1 MKKKLIAAGAAGL
14 TVATVVTGLSFGAT
28 AFSASPDGSST
39 GPLVGDALSA
49 GDPAHPRTT
58 GTAASPGETG
68 DTIQDSS
75 DDSVRARDTR
85 PGQASST
92 RITPSSTYKLVLQAG
107 TGQYYAYTAVN
118 NYTKYTQSSSLASA
132 ERAATDLSV
141 SQNGDGTFRLTESG
155 GCLYFAISQEDSDG
169 DGRVEENGTRFLS
182 AIQSTSSC
190 ASFTLRADGT
200 LHASSRYAGG
210 TLAGVGGGRS
220 NGYSQ
225 VGLGIGSP
233 GWQAVGDTTPIEP
246 VRQIAASVSSV
257 DHLDRSAVISGTA
270 TPGARVEVGGSWVD
284 ADATTGAFSVT
295 VAALSNG
302 ANPLTVVQKIDNVQ
316 VGNSFPLT
324 VTIVEG
330 GTVVPVPQPGVELV
344 RGESTA
350 VPFVVSVTQ
359 SRTSVTGTATITA
372 PAGTTFTPGQ
382 TRVAGQYRY
391 NSETWNNAP
400 ALDLT
405 GGVRSDD
412 GRTMSY
418 TVGPTNASHPGVQ
431 DWRYILSIDTPMVA
445 AGGASSMGYVYEGS
459 STGDPYRAVG
469 STPTTIEVNE
479 QPTVANVVSVD
490 PIAKTAVVSGTA
502 TPGSTITI
510 GDQTD
515 VANEAGEWSIVV
527 EGLQVGSNQLVVQ
540 QSIAGEDYG
549 DPVTLDAV
557 VPALTTSLGAN
568 DVTVTSEADGW
579 FTEGTEGTVTI
590 TTQTGTS
597 PTGATVR
604 PGESLSWTTTLPE
617 GFEAGDLP
625 ATETVDGWTT
635 EHVVATDSEGRQ
647 TVEVKLTN
655 ATTENKEYAAAGDIT
670 FPVVSTGKPA
680 ADGTIT
686 TVFTPPT
693 SYTSSAPDASTVAKA
708 PLPLTATVAQRN
720 DIAQTVVV
728 TGSGTPGQQVTI
740 GDVTETIRPDGSYEI
755 TAPFTGTGD
764 LEVTVSQEIGGTV
777 HDEAT
782 VDFTSVEGGTL
793 IGVQQTRVNLPRNT
807 TSIIP
812 IVVQNN
818 EAREAATGTVTFTAP
833 KDTIFQDGLTVLGE
847 RRSGTAGGWESDA
860 SLDLT
865 DGVISENGTK
875 ITFQLPARAIP
886 AEQQLRYLVEV
897 FTSRTASAGNR
908 QLDYTYEGTSSI
920 GDFRA
925 TGSTIGRVASI
936 DPSAIRE

>member
-1 MKKKLIAAGAAGL
+1 MTTQTNGANVTMSSCRETNTKQQFSWSGNAL
-14 TVATVVTGLSFGAT
+14 VASNPGMGAT
-28 AFSASPDGSST
+28 SHLTARVYTSGNRNTSAIT
-39 GPLVGDALSA
+39 GPTYSA
-49 GDPAHPRTT
+49 AQFRPELLQEIASLAARVTSTDHFAGSAVIT
-58 GTAASPGETG
+58 GTA
-68 DTIQDSS
+68 
-75 DDSVRARDTR
+75 R
-85 PGQASST
+85 
-92 RITPSSTYKLVLQAG
+92 
-107 TGQYYAYTAVN
+107 
-118 NYTKYTQSSSLASA
+118 
-132 ERAATDLSV
+132 
-141 SQNGDGTFRLTESG
+141 
-155 GCLYFAISQEDSDG
+155 
-169 DGRVEENGTRFLS
+169 
-182 AIQSTSSC
+182 
-190 ASFTLRADGT
+190 
-200 LHASSRYAGG
+200 
-210 TLAGVGGGRS
+210 
-220 NGYSQ
+220 
-225 VGLGIGSP
+225 
-233 GWQAVGDTTPIEP
+233 
-246 VRQIAASVSSV
+246 
-257 DHLDRSAVISGTA
+257 
-270 TPGARVEVGGSWVD
+270 PGARVEVGDEWVT
-284 ADATTGAFSVT
+284 AHATTGAFS
-295 VAALSNG
+295 
-302 ANPLTVVQKIDNVQ
+302 LTVTDLAAGVNSLTVIQKIDNVQ
-316 VGNSFPLT
+316 VGNSVPLT

-344 RGESTA
+344 RGETSS
-350 VPFVVSVTQ
+350 VPFVVQLNEARSSV
-359 SRTSVTGTATITA
+359 SGTTTVKA
-372 PAGTTFTPGQ
+372 PAGTTFSAGQ
-382 TRVAGQYRY
+382 TTVAGAWRP
-391 NSETWNNAP
+391 STTGEWSP
-400 ALDLT
+400 AANINLT
-405 GGVRSDD
+405 GGVLSAD
-412 GRTMSY
+412 RTEM
-418 TVGPTNASHPGVQ
+418 TFDIGPSGSNHAAGQ
-431 DWRYILSIDTPMVA
+431 QWRYEFNIDTPMVA
-445 AGGASSMGYVYEGS
+445 AGGASSLGYVYEGS
-459 STGDPYRAVG
+459 STGNPFRAVG

-479 QPTVANVVSVD
+479 QPTVASVVSVD

-502 TPGSTITI
+502 TPGATITI
-510 GDQTD
+510 GDQ
-515 VANEAGEWSIVV
+515 EAVVQDDGNWSMTV

-568 DVTVTSEADGW
+568 DVIVTSEADGW

-647 TVEVKLTN
+647 TVEVKVTN
-655 ATTENKEYAAAGDIT
+655 ATTENREYAAAGDIT
-670 FPVVSTGKPA
+670 FPVVSTGKPTS
-680 ADGTIT
+680 DGTIT

-782 VDFTSVEGGTL
+782 VEFTSVEGGTL
-793 IGVQQTRVNLPRNT
+793 VGVQQTRVNLPRNT

-818 EAREAATGTVTFTAP
+818 EARDDATGTVTFTAP

-865 DGVISENGTK
+865 GGVISENGTK

>member
-28 AFSASPDGSST
+28 AFSASP
-39 GPLVGDALSA
+39 A
-49 GDPAHPRTT
+49 TT
-58 GTAASPGETG
+58 PSFPT
-68 DTIQDSS
+68 
-75 DDSVRARDTR
+75 
-85 PGQASST
+85 QASGPSAST
-92 RITPSSTYKLVLQAG
+92 EDVSDPRVTDEELGSGRASGQPSTATRLSPASTTYKLILRSSATRFYAFVLDRSLRMNY
-107 TGQYYAYTAVN
+107 GQY
-118 NYTKYTQSSSLASA
+118 SSLTAAQAAAS
-132 ERAATDLSV
+132 DLSA
-141 SQNGDGTFRLTESG
+141 SQNSNGTFRLSSAA
-155 GCLYFAISQEDSDG
+155 GCLFFAISSDDPDGEGPAG
-169 DGRVEENGTRFLS
+169 DTPNGTRFL
-182 AIQSTSSC
+182 APTTGSSNC
-190 ASFTLRADGT
+190 AQFTLRSDGT
-200 LHASSRYAGG
+200 LHASGFGANGPLGRIGGG
-210 TLAGVGGGRS
+210 TSYGINQAGI
-220 NGYSQ
+220 
-225 VGLGIGSP
+225 GLGSP
-233 GWQAVGDTTPIEP
+233 GWQAVGDLTPVTP
-246 VRQIAASVSSV
+246 VTQIAATVTSV
-257 DHLDRSAVISGTA
+257 DHLDRTAVISGTA
-270 TPGARVEVGGSWVD
+270 TPGARVEIGDSWVD
-284 ADATTGAFSVT
+284 ADATTGAFAVT
-295 VAALSNG
+295 VTGLTNG
-302 ANPLTVVQKIDNVQ
+302 TNPLTVIQKIGGVQ
-316 VGNSFPLT
+316 AGDSFPIT

-330 GTVVPVPQPGVELV
+330 GTIVPVPQPGVELV
-344 RGESTA
+344 RGETTS
-350 VPFVVSVTQ
+350 VPFVVQLNEARSA
-359 SRTSVTGTATITA
+359 VTGTTTVTA
-372 PAGTTFTPGQ
+372 PAGTTFAPGQ
-382 TRVAGQYRY
+382 TTIAASWRPGSTGA
-391 NSETWNNAP
+391 WNP
-400 ALDLT
+400 AANVNLT
-405 GGVRSDD
+405 GGVLNAD
-412 GRTMSY
+412 RTQM
-418 TVGPTNASHPGVQ
+418 TFDLGPTSGSHSSGQ
-431 DWRYILSIDTPMVA
+431 QWRYLFDVETPLVA
-445 AGGASSMGYVYEGS
+445 AAGSSSMGYVFAGS
-459 STGDPYRAVG
+459 TPGNPFRAVG

-479 QPTVANVVSVD
+479 QPTVASVVSVD

-502 TPGSTITI
+502 TPGATITI
-510 GDQTD
+510 GDQ
-515 VANEAGEWSIVV
+515 EAVVQDDGNWSMTV

-557 VPALTTSLGAN
+557 VAALTTSLGAN

-647 TVEVKLTN
+647 TVEVKVTN
-655 ATTENKEYAAAGDIT
+655 ASTENREYAAAGDIT

-693 SYTSSAPDASTVAKA
+693 SYTSSAPEASTVAKA
-708 PLPLTATVAQRN
+708 PRPLTATVAQRN

-782 VDFTSVEGGTL
+782 VEFTSVEGGTL
-793 IGVQQTRVNLPRNT
+793 VGVQQTRVNLPRNT

-847 RRSGTAGGWESDA
+847 RRTGTAGGWESDA

-865 DGVISENGTK
+865 GGVISENGTK
-875 ITFQLPARAIP
+875 ITYQLPARAIP

>member
-1 MKKKLIAAGAAGL
+1 MI
-14 TVATVVTGLSFGAT
+14 
-28 AFSASPDGSST
+28 
-39 GPLVGDALSA
+39 
-49 GDPAHPRTT
+49 
-58 GTAASPGETG
+58 
-68 DTIQDSS
+68 
-75 DDSVRARDTR
+75 
-85 PGQASST
+85 
-92 RITPSSTYKLVLQAG
+92 
-107 TGQYYAYTAVN
+107 
-118 NYTKYTQSSSLASA
+118 
-132 ERAATDLSV
+132 
-141 SQNGDGTFRLTESG
+141 
-155 GCLYFAISQEDSDG
+155 
-169 DGRVEENGTRFLS
+169 
-182 AIQSTSSC
+182 
-190 ASFTLRADGT
+190 
-200 LHASSRYAGG
+200 
-210 TLAGVGGGRS
+210 
-220 NGYSQ
+220 
-225 VGLGIGSP
+225 
-233 GWQAVGDTTPIEP
+233 
-246 VRQIAASVSSV
+246 
-257 DHLDRSAVISGTA
+257 
-270 TPGARVEVGGSWVD
+270 
-284 ADATTGAFSVT
+284 
-295 VAALSNG
+295 
-302 ANPLTVVQKIDNVQ
+302 
-316 VGNSFPLT
+316 
-324 VTIVEG
+324 EG

-344 RGESTA
+344 RGETTS
-350 VPFVVSVTQ
+350 VPFVVQ
-359 SRTSVTGTATITA
+359 LNEARGAVTGTTTVTA
-372 PAGTTFTPGQ
+372 PAGTTFAPGQ
-382 TRVAGQYRY
+382 TTIAASWRPGSTGA
-391 NSETWNNAP
+391 WNP
-400 ALDLT
+400 ATNVNLT
-405 GGVRSDD
+405 GGVLNAD
-412 GRTMSY
+412 RTQM
-418 TVGPTNASHPGVQ
+418 TFDLGPTAGSHSSGQ
-431 DWRYILSIDTPMVA
+431 QWRYLFDVETPMVA
-445 AGGASSMGYVYEGS
+445 AAGSSSMGYVFAGS
-459 STGDPYRAVG
+459 TPGNPFRAEG

-479 QPTVANVVSVD
+479 QPTVASVMSVD

-502 TPGSTITI
+502 TPGATITI
-510 GDQTD
+510 GDQ
-515 VANEAGEWSIVV
+515 EAVVQDDGNWSMTV

-557 VPALTTSLGAN
+557 VAALTTSLGAN

-647 TVEVKLTN
+647 TVEVKVTN
-655 ATTENKEYAAAGDIT
+655 TTTENREYAAAGDIT

-782 VDFTSVEGGTL
+782 VEFTSVEGGTL
-793 IGVQQTRVNLPRNT
+793 VGVQQTRVNLPRNT

-865 DGVISENGTK
+865 GGVISENGTK

>member
-28 AFSASPDGSST
+28 AFSASPSSPSTWGTPEVSASSPESAPQGSLT
-39 GPLVGDALSA
+39 L
-49 GDPAHPRTT
+49 
-58 GTAASPGETG
+58 ETRENAENG
-68 DTIQDSS
+68 ADLG
-75 DDSVRARDTR
+75 DDSVDDTDHTLGRALRDAATR
-85 PGQASST
+85 NTTNFKMVFQADPSTFYGYKDTSTYYARSST
-92 RITPSSTYKLVLQAG
+92 LSGAQAASTPLTVRGSGSRYTLHSSNGCVRYGNL
-107 TGQYYAYTAVN
+107 GQSDKAFMWPHGGSDTTACAVF
-118 NYTKYTQSSSLASA
+118 
-132 ERAATDLSV
+132 EP
-141 SQNGDGTFRLTESG
+141 LT
-155 GCLYFAISQEDSDG
+155 
-169 DGRVEENGTRFLS
+169 NGTVRVTGAGIS
-182 AIQSTSSC
+182 GIVGSIAIHTSWPYSPQGL
-190 ASFTLRADGT
+190 A
-200 LHASSRYAGG
+200 AG
-210 TLAGVGGGRS
+210 
-220 NGYSQ
+220 N
-225 VGLGIGSP
+225 P
-233 GWQAVGDTTPIEP
+233 GWQGVGDWNTVRPVVPIS
-246 VRQIAASVSSV
+246 ATVSST
-257 DHLDRSAVISGTA
+257 DHLAKSATITGTA
-270 TPGARVEVGGSWVD
+270 TPGARVEIGGVSVI
-284 ADATTGAFSVT
+284 ANATTGAFSLNVT
-295 VAALSNG
+295 GLEVG
-302 ANPLTVVQKIDNVQ
+302 ANPLTIVQKRDNAQ
-316 VGNSFPLT
+316 IGNSFPIS

-344 RGESTA
+344 RGETTS
-350 VPFVVSVTQ
+350 VPFVVQLNEARSSV
-359 SRTSVTGTATITA
+359 SGTTTVKA
-372 PAGTTFTPGQ
+372 PGGTTFSAGQ
-382 TRVAGQYRY
+382 TTVAGAWRP
-391 NSETWNNAP
+391 STTGEWSP
-400 ALDLT
+400 AANINLT
-405 GGVRSDD
+405 GGVLSAD
-412 GRTMSY
+412 RTEM
-418 TVGPTNASHPGVQ
+418 TFDIGPSGSNHAAGQ
-431 DWRYILSIDTPMVA
+431 QWRYEFNIDTPMVA
-445 AGGASSMGYVYEGS
+445 AGGASSLGYVYEGS
-459 STGDPYRAVG
+459 STGNPFRAVG

-479 QPTVANVVSVD
+479 QPTVASVVSVD

-502 TPGSTITI
+502 TPGATITI
-510 GDQTD
+510 GDQ
-515 VANEAGEWSIVV
+515 EAVVQDDGNWSMTV

-647 TVEVKLTN
+647 TVEVKVTN
-655 ATTENKEYAAAGDIT
+655 ASTENREYTAAGDIT

-782 VDFTSVEGGTL
+782 VEFTSVEGGTL
-793 IGVQQTRVNLPRNT
+793 VGVQQTRVNLPRNT

-865 DGVISENGTK
+865 GGVISENGTK

>member
-14 TVATVVTGLSFGAT
+14 AVATVVTGLNFGAT
-28 AFSASPDGSST
+28 AAPNAQGIPPVGESLLGQDTMQVEVGRAQAEDASSPRSGGPLAGSEVQNDVDDVTVQADKLRGKLVWYGRVNDEVGHQFMISRSTGSIWGETTSSYADAVKRGNTFELPERGSTGVIRGLDGYAKDRCISHYDSSEWLSLLKCDSASRAQQWSWVGNTLKSENPRYTRPMYLNAGQGSNPMDIGAHTSAT
-39 GPLVGDALSA
+39 GASFVPGALTETPSLAARVGSIDHLAHSA
-49 GDPAHPRTT
+49 VVT
-58 GTAASPGETG
+58 GTA
-68 DTIQDSS
+68 
-75 DDSVRARDTR
+75 R
-85 PGQASST
+85 
-92 RITPSSTYKLVLQAG
+92 
-107 TGQYYAYTAVN
+107 
-118 NYTKYTQSSSLASA
+118 
-132 ERAATDLSV
+132 
-141 SQNGDGTFRLTESG
+141 
-155 GCLYFAISQEDSDG
+155 
-169 DGRVEENGTRFLS
+169 
-182 AIQSTSSC
+182 
-190 ASFTLRADGT
+190 
-200 LHASSRYAGG
+200 
-210 TLAGVGGGRS
+210 
-220 NGYSQ
+220 
-225 VGLGIGSP
+225 
-233 GWQAVGDTTPIEP
+233 
-246 VRQIAASVSSV
+246 
-257 DHLDRSAVISGTA
+257 
-270 TPGARVEVGGSWVD
+270 PGARVEVNGAWVT
-284 ADATTGAFSVT
+284 AHATTGAFSLT
-295 VAALSNG
+295 VPGLSAG
-302 ANPLTVVQKIDNVQ
+302 ANSLTVIQKVGGIQ
-316 VGNSFPLT
+316 VGNSVPLT
-324 VTIVEG
+324 VTIIEG

-344 RGESTA
+344 RGETTS
-350 VPFVVSVTQ
+350 VPFVVQFNERREAVSGTVT
-359 SRTSVTGTATITA
+359 VIA
-372 PAGTTFTPGQ
+372 PAGTTFAAGQ
-382 TRVAGQYRY
+382 TTVPGLYR
-391 NSETWNNAP
+391 NGTTGEWRTSATTG
-400 ALDLT
+400 LT
-405 GGVRSDD
+405 GGTLNAD
-412 GRTMSY
+412 RTQM
-418 TVGPTNASHPGVQ
+418 TFTQGPSSGGHIEGQ
-431 DWRYILSIDTPMVA
+431 QWRYEFRVETPLVA
-445 AGGASSMGYVYEGS
+445 AAGSSSMGYVF
-459 STGDPYRAVG
+459 AG
-469 STPTTIEVNE
+469 STPGNPFRAEGSTTTTIEVNE
-479 QPTVANVVSVD
+479 QPTIASVVSVD

-502 TPGSTITI
+502 TPGATITI
-510 GDQTD
+510 GDQ
-515 VANEAGEWSIVV
+515 EAVVQDDGNWSMTV

-568 DVTVTSEADGW
+568 DVTVTSEADDW

-647 TVEVKLTN
+647 TVEVKVTN
-655 ATTENKEYAAAGDIT
+655 ATTENREYAAAGDIT
-670 FPVVSTGKPA
+670 FPVVSTGKPT

-740 GDVTETIRPDGSYEI
+740 GDVTETIRPDGTYEI

-782 VDFTSVEGGTL
+782 VEFTSVEGGTL
-793 IGVQQTRVNLPRNT
+793 VGVQQTRVNLPRNT

-818 EAREAATGTVTFTAP
+818 EARDNATGTVTFTAP

-875 ITFQLPARAIP
+875 ITYQLPARAIP

>member
-14 TVATVVTGLSFGAT
+14 AVATVVTGLSFGAAAAPNSPRTGTTT
-28 AFSASPDGSST
+28 ASADDRGAAPGLSSAGLDSESPDQDTTTSVPGRGTDTRRATVQTEGLRGKLVWRDSATGSYRFMRSSVASAASGGYGTNYEDALAQSDTFEVPARGQRGVVKAVSGASNGLCFSAESRTNNWIDLVTCRPTNAMQQFYWEGDTLRLAQHAFPHNGPYLTAYRSGEYWGPRAVIRSS
-39 GPLVGDALSA
+39 AS
-49 GDPAHPRTT
+49 
-58 GTAASPGETG
+58 AASFVAGAFEE
-68 DTIQDSS
+68 
-75 DDSVRARDTR
+75 
-85 PGQASST
+85 
-92 RITPSSTYKLVLQAG
+92 ITSL
-107 TGQYYAYTAVN
+107 TA
-118 NYTKYTQSSSLASA
+118 T
-132 ERAATDLSV
+132 
-141 SQNGDGTFRLTESG
+141 
-155 GCLYFAISQEDSDG
+155 
-169 DGRVEENGTRFLS
+169 
-182 AIQSTSSC
+182 
-190 ASFTLRADGT
+190 
-200 LHASSRYAGG
+200 
-210 TLAGVGGGRS
+210 
-220 NGYSQ
+220 
-225 VGLGIGSP
+225 
-233 GWQAVGDTTPIEP
+233 
-246 VRQIAASVSSV
+246 VSSV
-257 DHLDRSAVISGTA
+257 DHLARTAVITGTA
-270 TPGARVEVGGSWVD
+270 RPGARVEAGGAWVT
-284 ADATTGAFSVT
+284 ANETTGAFSMT
-295 VAALSNG
+295 VSGLAPG
-302 ANPLTVVQKIDNVQ
+302 ANALTVIQRVGGTQ
-316 VGNSFPLT
+316 VGNSVPLT

-344 RGESTA
+344 RGETTS
-350 VPFVVSVTQ
+350 VPFVVQFNERREAVSGTVT
-359 SRTSVTGTATITA
+359 VTA
-372 PAGTTFTPGQ
+372 PAGTTFAPGQ
-382 TRVAGQYRY
+382 TTVPGLYR
-391 NSETWNNAP
+391 NGT
-400 ALDLT
+400 T
-405 GGVRSDD
+405 G
-412 GRTMSY
+412 
-418 TVGPTNASHPGVQ
+418 
-431 DWRYILSIDTPMVA
+431 DWRTSSTTGLAGGTLNADRTQMTFTQGPSSGGHVEGQQWRYEFQVETPLVA
-445 AGGASSMGYVYEGS
+445 AAGSSSMGYVF
-459 STGDPYRAVG
+459 AG
-469 STPTTIEVNE
+469 STPGNPFRAEGSTTTTIEVNE
-479 QPTVANVVSVD
+479 QPTVASVVSVD

-502 TPGSTITI
+502 TPGATITI
-510 GDQTD
+510 GDQ
-515 VANEAGEWSIVV
+515 EAVVQDDGTWSMTV

-540 QSIAGEDYG
+540 QSIAGEPYG

-557 VPALTTSLGAN
+557 VAALTTSLGAN

-647 TVEVKLTN
+647 TVEVKVTN
-655 ATTENKEYAAAGDIT
+655 GTTENREYTAAGDIT
-670 FPVVSTGKPA
+670 FSVVSTGKPA

-764 LEVTVSQEIGGTV
+764 LEVTVSQAIGGTV

-782 VDFTSVEGGTL
+782 VEFTSVEGGTL
-793 IGVQQTRVNLPRNT
+793 VGVQQTRVNLPRNT

-818 EAREAATGTVTFTAP
+818 EARDDATGTVTFTAP

-847 RRSGTAGGWESDA
+847 HRSGTAGGWESDA

-865 DGVISENGTK
+865 GGVISENGTK

>member
-14 TVATVVTGLSFGAT
+14 TVATVVTGLSFGST
-28 AFSASPDGSST
+28 AFSASPATTPAPTTPGLVSPLPSDPVDPVEAMTSDASELTNDTDSNPAT
-39 GPLVGDALSA
+39 GAQ
-49 GDPAHPRTT
+49 
-58 GTAASPGETG
+58 E
-68 DTIQDSS
+68 
-75 DDSVRARDTR
+75 
-85 PGQASST
+85 PGQAKRSSDG
-92 RITPSSTYKLVLQAG
+92 RVGVNASPYKLILEESPGRYLAFRTTPNNPYFSRHTTLSSAQNSASEL
-107 TGQYYAYTAVN
+107 TATEN
-118 NYTKYTQSSSLASA
+118 A
-132 ERAATDLSV
+132 
-141 SQNGDGTFRLTESG
+141 DGTFRLTAPACLGFVHTGSFQYYLMANSG
-155 GCLYFAISQEDSDG
+155 
-169 DGRVEENGTRFLS
+169 
-182 AIQSTSSC
+182 SSC
-190 ASFTLRADGT
+190 ASFRVLSDGT
-200 LHASSRYAGG
+200 IWGSNTSAGG
-210 TLAGVGGGRS
+210 RLGSTNQWGIGVG
-220 NGYSQ
+220 NPGYK
-225 VGLGIGSP
+225 
-233 GWQAVGDTTPIEP
+233 AVGDLTPITP
-246 VRQIAASVSSV
+246 IAQLSASVTSV
-257 DHLDRSAVISGTA
+257 DHLAGRAVISGSA
-270 TPGARVEVGGSWVD
+270 TRGATVQIGDVSVV
-284 ADATTGAFSVT
+284 ANATTGAWSLT
-295 VAALSNG
+295 VPGLAAG
-302 ANPLTVVQKIDNVQ
+302 ANPLTVVQKINNVQ
-316 VGNSFPLT
+316 VGNSVPIT

-344 RGESTA
+344 RGETTS
-350 VPFVVSVTQ
+350 VPFVVQFNERREAVSGTVT
-359 SRTSVTGTATITA
+359 VTA
-372 PAGTTFTPGQ
+372 PAGTTFAAGQ
-382 TRVAGQYRY
+382 TTVPGLYR
-391 NSETWNNAP
+391 NGTTGEWRTSATTG
-400 ALDLT
+400 LT
-405 GGVRSDD
+405 GGTLNAD
-412 GRTMSY
+412 RTQM
-418 TVGPTNASHPGVQ
+418 TFTQGPSSGGHVEGQ
-431 DWRYILSIDTPMVA
+431 QWRYEFQVETPLVA
-445 AGGASSMGYVYEGS
+445 AAGSSSMGYVF
-459 STGDPYRAVG
+459 AG
-469 STPTTIEVNE
+469 STPGNPFRAEGSTTTTIEVNE
-479 QPTVANVVSVD
+479 QPTVASVVSVD

-502 TPGSTITI
+502 TPGATITI
-510 GDQTD
+510 GDQ
-515 VANEAGEWSIVV
+515 EAVVQDDGNWSMTV

-647 TVEVKLTN
+647 TVEVKVTN
-655 ATTENKEYAAAGDIT
+655 ATTENREYAAAGDIT
-670 FPVVSTGKPA
+670 FPVVSTGKPT

-782 VDFTSVEGGTL
+782 VEFTSVEGGTL
-793 IGVQQTRVNLPRNT
+793 VGVQQTRVNLPRNT

-818 EAREAATGTVTFTAP
+818 EARDDATGTVTFTAP
-833 KDTIFQDGLTVLGE
+833 KDTIFQDGLTILGE

-865 DGVISENGTK
+865 GGVISENGTK